1 MFAKTY
7 ITLLAME
14 LANSV
19 LRTALYAI
27 QEDAQLVILG
37 ILLIT
42 QGIVR
47 LSNLATLFHAKLVNI
62 LTCQ

>member
-1 MFAKTY
+1 MHAKTY

-19 LRTALYAI
+19 LQTVLYVI
-27 QEDAQLVILG
+27 LEDAQLVLLD

-47 LSNLATLFHAKLVNI
+47 
-62 LTCQ
+62 